1 MMTFTYILLWV
12 LIGIY
17 ACGIIYNHKLKKGYE
32 KLKVMADGRT
42 KSADSLYEA
51 AKEVLEDKPKIIA
64 YDEIL
69 DAAEE
74 RHHIALTGEVL
85 TSDLNRDFYKEVES
99 ILLETQEE
107 LNK

>member
-1 MMTFTYILLWV
+1 MTFTYILLWV

-32 KLKVMADGRT
+32 KLKAMADGRT
-42 KSADSLYEA
+42 KSAEGLYEVA
-51 AKEVLEDKPKIIA
+51 IEVLEDKPKIVA
-64 YDEIL
+64 YDKIL
-69 DAAEE
+69 DAAESAYRK
-74 RHHIALTGEVL
+74 RHGVFYLDTFKINE
-85 TSDLNRDFYKEVES
+85 DFYKEVDR

>member
-1 MMTFTYILLWV
+1 MMTFTYVLLWV
-12 LIGIY
+12 LIGANAIM
-17 ACGIIYNHKLKKGYE
+17 IIYGNKQNKELKKDIDAANS
-32 KLKVMADGRT
+32 LKQ
-42 KSADSLYEA
+42 SANSLYEA

-74 RHHIALTGEVL
+74 RHRIALTGEVL